1 MTQFKF
7 AFGKNIRV
15 KRTNPKK
22 GGHLLAGFLT
32 LAGLFVYDY
41 ITLPA
46 WNFRSPSFVFMLAF
60 ALIAF
65 ATIDQIFTLSINR
78 ISKTAYMLAGLLIAY
93 VFVFGILSSEMLN
106 AARFRDQIVIK
117 EVKEFTSDF
126 ASIELN
132 RIPVVDKQTA
142 QQLGEKQ
149 IGTVQGLGSQF
160 YVDSEYTLVSSND
173 QIYRVSP
180 LQYREIFKWL
190 QNRND
195 GIPGF
200 VRVNVTNP
208 TDVSLITMPEGMK
221 YAPSAF
227 FSQDLQRHVRFKYRT
242 KILSDYSFEIDDTGK
257 PFWVISVIEPQINVF
272 GGLNAIGAVIVDPVS
287 GDSEYFDIADV
298 PAWVDRVQPTDI
310 AWAQIDNWGYYVNG
324 FINTLFNQKDML
336 QTTDGYNYV
345 TINGQ
350 VHVYSG
356 LTSVGSD
363 RSIVGFALINLRTRE
378 ATFYRIGGADEYAA
392 MSSAEGQVQH
402 LGYRSTFPVLLN
414 ISSIPTYFVSLKDQ
428 EGLVKMYSFVA
439 VSNYAAVGVGE
450 SVSEAQRDYMR
461 QLKEIGMITDDKE
474 TYKTLTLTVASVHTA
489 IVDGNTTYYL
499 TFDEDI
505 RLFVVP
511 IAVSTEVVFASEGDS
526 IQLSFFETEGNVI
539 IVSEFDHLSVDY

>member
-7 AFGKNIRV
+7 QFGKNIRV
-15 KRTNPKK
+15 KRTSPKK

-32 LAGLFVYDY
+32 LIGLFVYDY

-46 WNFRSPSFVFMLAF
+46 WNLRSPSFVFMMAF
-60 ALIAF
+60 ALFAF
-65 ATIDQIFTLSINR
+65 ATIDQLFTLSINR
-78 ISKTAYMLAGLLIAY
+78 ISKTAYMLGTLLIAY
-93 VFVFGILSSEMLN
+93 VLIFGFLSSEMLN
-106 AARFRDQIVIK
+106 AREYREQIVIK
-117 EVKEFTSDF
+117 EVKEFSSDF
-126 ASIELN
+126 TTVALN

-149 IGTVQGLGSQF
+149 IGTVQGLGSQY
-160 YVDSEYTLVSSND
+160 YVDPEYTLVSSNE

-180 LQYREIFKWL
+180 LQYREFFKWL

-208 TDVSLITMPEGMK
+208 TDVTLVNLSEGML

-227 FSQDLQRHVRFKYRT
+227 FSQDLQRHVRFKYRS
-242 KILSDYSFEIDDTGK
+242 KILSDYSFEIDDSGK
-257 PFWVISVIEPQINVF
+257 PYWVISVIEPQINVF
-272 GGLNAIGAVIVDPVS
+272 GGLNAIGAVIVDPVN
-287 GDSEYFDIADV
+287 GDTQYYDIADL
-298 PAWVDRVQPTDI
+298 PDWVDRVQPTDI
-310 AWAQIDNWGYYVNG
+310 AWSQIDNWGYYING
-324 FINTLFNQKDML
+324 FFNTLFNQRDML

-345 TINGQ
+345 TIDNQ
-350 VHVYSG
+350 IHVYSG

-363 RSIVGFALINLRTRE
+363 RSIVGFALINLRSRE

-392 MSSAEGQVQH
+392 MSSAEGQVQD

-414 ISSIPTYFVSLKDQ
+414 IASVPTYFVSLKDQ

-450 SVSEAQRDYMR
+450 TVVAAQRDYMTR
-461 QLKEIGMITDDKE
+461 LKEIGMIVDDQE
-474 TYKTLTLTVASVHTA
+474 TYKKLTLTVATVHTA
-489 IVDGNTTYYL
+489 IVDGDTTYYL
-499 TFDEDI
+499 TFDEDA

-511 IAVSTEVVFASEGDS
+511 LSVSLEVIFASEGDEVT
-526 IQLSFFETEGNVI
+526 LGFFETNGNVI
-539 IVSEFDHLSVDY
+539 IVDEFDHLSIDY

>member
-7 AFGKNIRV
+7 QFGKNIRV
-15 KRTNPKK
+15 KRTSPKK

-32 LAGLFVYDY
+32 LIGLFVYDY

-46 WNFRSPSFVFMLAF
+46 WNLRSPSFVFMMAF
-60 ALIAF
+60 ALFAF
-65 ATIDQIFTLSINR
+65 ATIDQLFTLSINR
-78 ISKTAYMLAGLLIAY
+78 ISKTAYMLGTLLIAY
-93 VFVFGILSSEMLN
+93 VLIFGFLSSEMLN
-106 AARFRDQIVIK
+106 AREYREQIVIK
-117 EVKEFTSDF
+117 EVKEFSSDF
-126 ASIELN
+126 TTVALN

-149 IGTVQGLGSQF
+149 IGTVQGLGSQY
-160 YVDSEYTLVSSND
+160 YVDPEYTLVSSNE

-180 LQYREIFKWL
+180 LQYREFFKWL

-208 TDVSLITMPEGMK
+208 TDVTLVNLSEGML

-227 FSQDLQRHVRFKYRT
+227 FSQDLQRHVRFKYRS
-242 KILSDYSFEIDDTGK
+242 KILSDYSFEIDDSGK
-257 PFWVISVIEPQINVF
+257 PYWVISVIEPQINVF
-272 GGLNAIGAVIVDPVS
+272 GGLNAIGAVIVDPVN
-287 GDSEYFDIADV
+287 GDTQYYDIADL
-298 PAWVDRVQPTDI
+298 PDWVDRVQPTDI
-310 AWAQIDNWGYYVNG
+310 AWSQIDNWGYYING
-324 FINTLFNQKDML
+324 FINTLFNQRDML

-345 TINGQ
+345 TIDNQ
-350 VHVYSG
+350 IHVYSG

-363 RSIVGFALINLRTRE
+363 RSIVGFALINLRSRE

-392 MSSAEGQVQH
+392 MSSAEGQVQD

-414 ISSIPTYFVSLKDQ
+414 IASVPTYFVSLKDQ

-450 SVSEAQRDYMR
+450 TVVAAQRDYMTR
-461 QLKEIGMITDDKE
+461 LKEIGMIVDDQE
-474 TYKTLTLTVASVHTA
+474 TYKKLTLTVATVHTA
-489 IVDGNTTYYL
+489 IVDGDTTYYL
-499 TFDEDI
+499 TFDEDA

-511 IAVSTEVVFASEGDS
+511 LSVSLEVIFASEGDEVT
-526 IQLSFFETEGNVI
+526 LGFFETNGNVI
-539 IVSEFDHLSVDY
+539 IVDEFDHLSIDY

>member
-7 AFGKNIRV
+7 QFGKNIRV
-15 KRTNPKK
+15 KRTSPKK

-32 LAGLFVYDY
+32 LIGLFVYDY

-46 WNFRSPSFVFMLAF
+46 WNLRSPSFVFMMAF
-60 ALIAF
+60 ALFAF
-65 ATIDQIFTLSINR
+65 ATIDQLFTLSINR
-78 ISKTAYMLAGLLIAY
+78 ISKTAYMLGTLLIAY
-93 VFVFGILSSEMLN
+93 VLIFGFLSSEMLN
-106 AARFRDQIVIK
+106 AREYREQIVIK
-117 EVKEFTSDF
+117 EVKEFSSDF
-126 ASIELN
+126 TTVALN

-149 IGTVQGLGSQF
+149 IGTVQGLGSQY
-160 YVDSEYTLVSSND
+160 YVDPEYTLVSSNE

-180 LQYREIFKWL
+180 LQYREFFKWL

-208 TDVSLITMPEGMK
+208 TDVTLINLSEGMI
-221 YAPSAF
+221 YSPSAF
-227 FSQDLQRHVRFKYRT
+227 FSQDLQRHVRFKYRS
-242 KILSDYSFEIDDTGK
+242 KILSEYSFEIDDSGK

-272 GGLNAIGAVIVDPVS
+272 GGLNAIGAVIVDPVN
-287 GDSEYFDIADV
+287 GDTQYYDIADL
-298 PAWVDRVQPTDI
+298 PDWVDRVQPTDI
-310 AWAQIDNWGYYVNG
+310 AWSQIDNWGYYVNG

-345 TINGQ
+345 TIDNQ
-350 VHVYSG
+350 IHVYSG

-363 RSIVGFALINLRTRE
+363 RSIVGFALINLRSRE

-392 MSSAEGQVQH
+392 MSSAEGQVQD

-414 ISSIPTYFVSLKDQ
+414 IASVPTYFVSLKDQ

-450 SVSEAQRDYMR
+450 TVVAAQRDYMTR
-461 QLKEIGMITDDKE
+461 LKEIGMIVDDQE
-474 TYKTLTLTVASVHTA
+474 TYKKLTLTVATVHTA
-489 IVDGNTTYYL
+489 IVDGDTTYYL
-499 TFDEDI
+499 TFDEDA

-511 IAVSTEVVFASEGDS
+511 LSVSLEVIFASEGDEVT
-526 IQLSFFETEGNVI
+526 LGFFETNGNVI
-539 IVSEFDHLSVDY
+539 IVDEFDHLSIDY

>member
-7 AFGKNIRV
+7 QFGKNIRV
-15 KRTNPKK
+15 KRNSPKK
-22 GGHLLAGFLT
+22 GGHLLAGFMT
-32 LAGLFVYDY
+32 LGGLFVYDY

-46 WNFRSPSFVFMLAF
+46 WNFKSPSFVFMLAF
-60 ALIAF
+60 ALFAF
-65 ATIDQIFTLSINR
+65 ATIDQLFTLSINR
-78 ISKTAYMLAGLLIAY
+78 IAKTAYMLGTLLIAY
-93 VFVFGILSSEMLN
+93 VLVFGFLSSEMLN
-106 AARFRDQIVIK
+106 AKQFREQIVIK
-117 EVKEFTSDF
+117 EVKEFSSDF
-126 ASIELN
+126 TTIALN

-149 IGTVQGLGSQF
+149 IGTVQGLGSQY
-160 YVDSEYTLVSSND
+160 YVDPEYTLVSANN

-180 LQYREIFKWL
+180 LQYREFFKWL

-208 TDVSLITMPEGMK
+208 TDVTLVTLNEGMI
-221 YAPSAF
+221 YSPSAY

-242 KILSDYSFEIDDTGK
+242 KILSDYSFEIDDFGK

-272 GGLNAIGAVIVDPVS
+272 GGLNAIGAVIVDPIN
-287 GDSEYFDIADV
+287 GDTQYYDIADL
-298 PAWVDRVQPTDI
+298 PDWVDRVQPTDI
-310 AWAQIDNWGYYVNG
+310 AWAQIDNWGYYING
-324 FINTLFNQKDML
+324 FINTLFNQRDML

-345 TINGQ
+345 SIGGQ
-350 VHVYSG
+350 THVYSG

-363 RSIVGFALINLRTRE
+363 RSIVGFALINLRNRE

-414 ISSIPTYFVSLKDQ
+414 VASIPTYFVSLKDQ

-450 SVSEAQRDYMR
+450 SVAAAQRDYMAR
-461 QLKEIGMITDDKE
+461 LKEVGMIVDDQE
-474 TYKTLTLTVASVHTA
+474 TYKTLTLTVASVRSA
-489 IVDGNTTYYL
+489 IVDGNTTYYI
-499 TFDEDI
+499 TFDEDT

-511 IAVSTEVVFASEGDS
+511 LTVSLEVIFATEGDS
-526 IQLSFFETEGNVI
+526 IQLSFFETDGNVI
-539 IVSEFDHLSVDY
+539 IVDDFDHLSIDY

>member
-7 AFGKNIRV
+7 QFGKNIRV
-15 KRTNPKK
+15 KRNSPKK
-22 GGHLLAGFLT
+22 GGHLLAGFMT
-32 LAGLFVYDY
+32 LVGLFVYDY

-46 WNFRSPSFVFMLAF
+46 WNFKSPSFIFMLAF
-60 ALIAF
+60 ALFAF
-65 ATIDQIFTLSINR
+65 ATIDQLFTLSINR
-78 ISKTAYMLAGLLIAY
+78 ISKTAYMLGTLLIAY
-93 VFVFGILSSEMLN
+93 VMVFGFLSSEMLN
-106 AARFRDQIVIK
+106 AKQFREQIVIK
-117 EVKEFTSDF
+117 EVKEFSSDF
-126 ASIELN
+126 TTIALN

-149 IGTVQGLGSQF
+149 IGTVQGLGSQY
-160 YVDSEYTLVSSND
+160 YVDPEYTLVSAND

-180 LQYREIFKWL
+180 LQYREFFKWL

-208 TDVSLITMPEGMK
+208 TDVTLVTLNEGMI
-221 YAPSAF
+221 YSPSAY

-242 KILSDYSFEIDDTGK
+242 KILSDYSFEIDDSGK
-257 PFWVISVIEPQINVF
+257 PFWVISVIEPQIKVF
-272 GGLNAIGAVIVDPVS
+272 GGLNAIGAIIVDPIN
-287 GDSEYFDIADV
+287 GDTQYYDIADL
-298 PAWVDRVQPTDI
+298 PKWVDRVQPTDI
-310 AWAQIDNWGYYVNG
+310 AWAQIDNWGYYING
-324 FINTLFNQKDML
+324 FINTLFNQRDML

-345 TINGQ
+345 SIGGQ
-350 VHVYSG
+350 THVYSG

-363 RSIVGFALINLRTRE
+363 RSIVGFALINLRNRE

-414 ISSIPTYFVSLKDQ
+414 VSSIPTYFVSLKDQ

-450 SVSEAQRDYMR
+450 SVAAAQRDYMAR
-461 QLKEIGMITDDKE
+461 LKEVGMIVDDQE
-474 TYKTLTLTVASVHTA
+474 TYKTLTLTVASVRSA
-489 IVDGNTTYYL
+489 IVDGNTTYYI
-499 TFDEDI
+499 TFDEDT

-511 IAVSTEVVFASEGDS
+511 LSVSLEVIFATEGDS
-526 IQLSFFETEGNVI
+526 IQLSFFETDGNVI
-539 IVSEFDHLSVDY
+539 IVDDFDHLSIDY

>member
-7 AFGKNIRV
+7 QFGKNIRV
-15 KRTNPKK
+15 KRTSPKK
-22 GGHLLAGFLT
+22 GGHLMAGFLT
-32 LAGLFVYDY
+32 LIGLFVYDY

-46 WNFRSPSFVFMLAF
+46 WNLRSPSFVFMMAF
-60 ALIAF
+60 ALFAF
-65 ATIDQIFTLSINR
+65 ATIDQLFTLSINR
-78 ISKTAYMLAGLLIAY
+78 ISKTAYMLGTLLIAY
-93 VFVFGILSSEMLN
+93 VLIFGFLSSEMLN
-106 AARFRDQIVIK
+106 ASQYREQIVIK
-117 EVKEFTSDF
+117 EVKEFSSDF
-126 ASIELN
+126 TTVALN

-149 IGTVQGLGSQF
+149 IGTVQGLGSQY
-160 YVDSEYTLVSSND
+160 YVDPEYTLVSSNE

-180 LQYREIFKWL
+180 LQYREFFKWL

-208 TDVSLITMPEGMK
+208 TDVTLVNLSEGML

-227 FSQDLQRHVRFKYRT
+227 FSQDLQRHVRFKYRS
-242 KILSDYSFEIDDTGK
+242 KILSDYSFEIDDSGK
-257 PFWVISVIEPQINVF
+257 PYWVISVIEPQINVF
-272 GGLNAIGAVIVDPVS
+272 GGLNAIGAVIVDPVN
-287 GDSEYFDIADV
+287 GDTQYYDIANLPD
-298 PAWVDRVQPTDI
+298 WVDRVQPTDI
-310 AWAQIDNWGYYVNG
+310 AWSQIDNWGYYING
-324 FINTLFNQKDML
+324 FINTLFNQRDML

-345 TINGQ
+345 TIDNQ
-350 VHVYSG
+350 IHVYSG

-363 RSIVGFALINLRTRE
+363 RSIVGFALINLRSRE

-392 MSSAEGQVQH
+392 MSSAEGQVQD

-414 ISSIPTYFVSLKDQ
+414 IASVPTYFVSLKDQ

-450 SVSEAQRDYMR
+450 TVVAAQRDYMAR
-461 QLKEIGMITDDKE
+461 LKEIGMIVDDQE
-474 TYKTLTLTVASVHTA
+474 TYKKLTLTVATVHNA

-499 TFDEDI
+499 TFDEDA

-511 IAVSTEVVFASEGDS
+511 LSVSLEVIFASEGDEVY
-526 IQLSFFETEGNVI
+526 LGFFETNGNVI
-539 IVSEFDHLSVDY
+539 IVDEFDHLFIDY

>member
-7 AFGKNIRV
+7 QFGKNIRV
-15 KRTNPKK
+15 KRTSPKK

-32 LAGLFVYDY
+32 LIGLFVYDY

-46 WNFRSPSFVFMLAF
+46 WNLRIPSFVFMMAF
-60 ALIAF
+60 ALFAF
-65 ATIDQIFTLSINR
+65 ATIDQLFTLSINR
-78 ISKTAYMLAGLLIAY
+78 ISKTAYMLGTLLIAY
-93 VFVFGILSSEMLN
+93 VLIFGFLSSEMLN
-106 AARFRDQIVIK
+106 AREYREQIVIK
-117 EVKEFTSDF
+117 EVKEFSSDF
-126 ASIELN
+126 TTVALN

-149 IGTVQGLGSQF
+149 IGTVQGLGSQY
-160 YVDSEYTLVSSND
+160 YVDPEYTLVSSNE

-180 LQYREIFKWL
+180 LQYREFFKWL

-208 TDVSLITMPEGMK
+208 TDVTLVNLSEGML

-227 FSQDLQRHVRFKYRT
+227 FSQDLQRHVRFKYRS
-242 KILSDYSFEIDDTGK
+242 KILSDYSFEIDDSGK
-257 PFWVISVIEPQINVF
+257 PYWVISVIEPQINVF
-272 GGLNAIGAVIVDPVS
+272 GGLNAIGAVIVDPVN
-287 GDSEYFDIADV
+287 GDTQYYDIADL
-298 PAWVDRVQPTDI
+298 PDWVDRVQPTDI
-310 AWAQIDNWGYYVNG
+310 AWSQIDNWGYYING
-324 FINTLFNQKDML
+324 FFNTLFNQRDML

-345 TINGQ
+345 TIDNQ
-350 VHVYSG
+350 IHVYSG

-363 RSIVGFALINLRTRE
+363 RSIVGFALINLRSRE

-392 MSSAEGQVQH
+392 MSSAEGQVQD

-414 ISSIPTYFVSLKDQ
+414 IASVPTYFVSLKDQ

-450 SVSEAQRDYMR
+450 TVVAAQRDYMTR
-461 QLKEIGMITDDKE
+461 LKEIGMIVDDQE
-474 TYKTLTLTVASVHTA
+474 TYKKLTLTVATVHTA
-489 IVDGNTTYYL
+489 IVDGDTTYYL
-499 TFDEDI
+499 TFDEDA

-511 IAVSTEVVFASEGDS
+511 LSVSLEVIFASEGDEVTFG
-526 IQLSFFETEGNVI
+526 FFETNGNVI
-539 IVSEFDHLSVDY
+539 IVDEFDHLSIDY

>member
-7 AFGKNIRV
+7 QFGKNIRV
-15 KRTNPKK
+15 KRTSPKK

-32 LAGLFVYDY
+32 LVGFFVYDY

-46 WNFRSPSFVFMLAF
+46 WNLRSPSFVFMLAF
-60 ALIAF
+60 TLFAF
-65 ATIDQIFTLSINR
+65 ATIDQLFTLSINR
-78 ISKTAYMLAGLLIAY
+78 ISKTAYMLGTLLIAY
-93 VFVFGILSSEMLN
+93 VLIFGFLSSEMLN
-106 AARFRDQIVIK
+106 AREYREQIVIK
-117 EVKEFTSDF
+117 EVKEFSSDF
-126 ASIELN
+126 TTVALN

-149 IGTVQGLGSQF
+149 IGTVQGLGSQY
-160 YVDSEYTLVSSND
+160 YVDPEYTLVSSNE

-180 LQYREIFKWL
+180 LQYREFFKWL

-208 TDVSLITMPEGMK
+208 TDVTLVNLSEGML

-227 FSQDLQRHVRFKYRT
+227 FSQDLHRHVRFKYRS
-242 KILSDYSFEIDDTGK
+242 KILSDYSFEIDDSGK
-257 PFWVISVIEPQINVF
+257 PYWVISVIEPQINVF
-272 GGLNAIGAVIVDPVS
+272 GGLNAIGAVIVDPVN
-287 GDSEYFDIADV
+287 GDTQYYDIEDL
-298 PAWVDRVQPTDI
+298 PDWVDRVQPTDI
-310 AWAQIDNWGYYVNG
+310 AWSQIDNWGYYVNG
-324 FINTLFNQKDML
+324 FFNTLFNQRDML
-336 QTTDGYNYV
+336 QTTEGYNYV
-345 TINGQ
+345 TIDGQ
-350 VHVYSG
+350 IHVYSG

-363 RSIVGFALINLRTRE
+363 RSIVGFALINLRSRE

-414 ISSIPTYFVSLKDQ
+414 VSSVPTYFVSLKDQ

-450 SVSEAQRDYMR
+450 TVVAAQRDYMAR
-461 QLKEIGMITDDKE
+461 LKEIGMIVDDQE
-474 TYKTLTLTVASVHTA
+474 TYKKLTLTVATVHTA
-489 IVDGNTTYYL
+489 IVDGDTTYYL
-499 TFDEDI
+499 TFDEDA

-511 IAVSTEVVFASEGDS
+511 LSVSLEVIFASEGDEVT
-526 IQLSFFETEGNVI
+526 LGFFETNGNVI
-539 IVSEFDHLSVDY
+539 IVDEFDHLSIDY

>member
-1 MTQFKF
+1 
-7 AFGKNIRV
+7 
-15 KRTNPKK
+15 
-22 GGHLLAGFLT
+22 
-32 LAGLFVYDY
+32 
-41 ITLPA
+41 
-46 WNFRSPSFVFMLAF
+46 
-60 ALIAF
+60 
-65 ATIDQIFTLSINR
+65 
-78 ISKTAYMLAGLLIAY
+78 MLAGLLIAY

-106 AARFRDQIVIK
+106 AAKFRDQIVIK

-149 IGTVQGLGSQF
+149 IGTVQGLGSQY
-160 YVDSEYTLVSSND
+160 YVDSEYTMLSSNN

-180 LQYREIFKWL
+180 LQYREFFKWL
-190 QNRND
+190 QNRNE

-208 TDVSLITMPEGMK
+208 TDVSLITLPEGMK

-242 KILSDYSFEIDDTGK
+242 KILSDYSFEIDDAGK
-257 PFWVISVIEPQINVF
+257 PYWVISVIEPQINVF

-287 GDSEYFDIADV
+287 GDSEYYDIADV
-298 PAWVDRVQPTDI
+298 PAWIDRVQPTDI

-345 TINGQ
+345 TVNGQ
-350 VHVYSG
+350 IHVYSG

-450 SVSEAQRDYMR
+450 SVSAAQRDYMR

-511 IAVSTEVVFASEGDS
+511 ISVSMEVVFASEGDS
-526 IQLSFFETEGNVI
+526 IQVSFFESDGNVI

>member
-7 AFGKNIRV
+7 QFGKNIRV
-15 KRTNPKK
+15 KRNSPKK
-22 GGHLLAGFLT
+22 GGHLLAGFMT
-32 LAGLFVYDY
+32 LGGLFVYDY

-46 WNFRSPSFVFMLAF
+46 WNFKSPSFVFMLAF
-60 ALIAF
+60 ALFAF
-65 ATIDQIFTLSINR
+65 ATIDQLFTLSINR
-78 ISKTAYMLAGLLIAY
+78 IAKTAYMLGTLLIAY
-93 VFVFGILSSEMLN
+93 VLVFGFLSSEMLN
-106 AARFRDQIVIK
+106 AKQFREQIVIK
-117 EVKEFTSDF
+117 EVKEFSSDF
-126 ASIELN
+126 TTIALN

-149 IGTVQGLGSQF
+149 IGTVQGLGSQY
-160 YVDSEYTLVSSND
+160 YVDPEYTLVSANN

-180 LQYREIFKWL
+180 LQYREFFKWL

-208 TDVSLITMPEGMK
+208 TDVTLVTLNEGMI
-221 YAPSAF
+221 YSPSAY

-242 KILSDYSFEIDDTGK
+242 KILSDYSFEIDDFGK

-272 GGLNAIGAVIVDPVS
+272 GGLNAIGAVIVDPIN
-287 GDSEYFDIADV
+287 GDTQYYDIADL
-298 PAWVDRVQPTDI
+298 PDWVDRVQPTDI
-310 AWAQIDNWGYYVNG
+310 AWAQIDNWGYYING
-324 FINTLFNQKDML
+324 FINTLFNQRDML

-345 TINGQ
+345 SIGGQ
-350 VHVYSG
+350 THVYSG

-363 RSIVGFALINLRTRE
+363 RSIVGFALINLRNRE

-414 ISSIPTYFVSLKDQ
+414 VASIPTYFVSLKDQ

-450 SVSEAQRDYMR
+450 SVAAAQRDYMAR
-461 QLKEIGMITDDKE
+461 LKEVGMIVDDQE
-474 TYKTLTLTVASVHTA
+474 TYKTLTLTVASVRSA
-489 IVDGNTTYYL
+489 IVDGNTTYYI

-511 IAVSTEVVFASEGDS
+511 LTVSLEVIFATEGDS
-526 IQLSFFETEGNVI
+526 IQLSFFETDGNVI
-539 IVSEFDHLSVDY
+539 IVDDFDHLSIDY

>member
-7 AFGKNIRV
+7 EFGKKIRV
-15 KRTNPKK
+15 KSTSPKK

-32 LAGLFVYDY
+32 LGGLFVYDY

-46 WNFRSPSFVFMLAF
+46 WNLRSPSFVFMLAF
-60 ALIAF
+60 TLFAF
-65 ATIDQIFTLSINR
+65 ATIDQLFTLSINR
-78 ISKTAYMLAGLLIAY
+78 ISKTAYMLGTLLIAY
-93 VFVFGILSSEMLN
+93 VLVFGFLSSEMLN
-106 AARFRDQIVIK
+106 AKEYREQIVIK
-117 EVKEFTSDF
+117 EVKEFSSDF
-126 ASIELN
+126 TTVALN

-149 IGTVQGLGSQF
+149 IGTVQGLGSQY
-160 YVDSEYTLVSSND
+160 YVDPEYTLVSANN

-180 LQYREIFKWL
+180 LQYREFFKWL

-208 TDVSLITMPEGMK
+208 TDVTLVNLSEGMI
-221 YAPSAF
+221 YSPSAY

-242 KILSDYSFEIDDTGK
+242 KILSDYSFEIDDSGK
-257 PFWVISVIEPQINVF
+257 PYWVISVIEPQIKVL
-272 GGLNAIGAVIVDPVS
+272 GGLNAIGAIIVDPVS
-287 GDSEYFDIADV
+287 GDTQYYDIADLPV
-298 PAWVDRVQPTDI
+298 WVDRVQPTEI
-310 AWAQIDNWGYYVNG
+310 AWAQIDNWGYYING
-324 FINTLFNQKDML
+324 FINTLFNQRDML

-345 TINGQ
+345 SIDGQ
-350 VHVYSG
+350 THVYSG

-363 RSIVGFALINLRTRE
+363 RSIVGFALINLRNRE

-414 ISSIPTYFVSLKDQ
+414 VSSIPTYFVSLKDQ

-450 SVSEAQRDYMR
+450 SVAAAQRDYMAR
-461 QLKEIGMITDDKE
+461 LKEIGMIVDDQE
-474 TYKTLTLTVASVHTA
+474 TYKKLTLTVATVHTA

-499 TFDEDI
+499 TFDEDT

-511 IAVSTEVVFASEGDS
+511 LSVSLEIVFASEGDEV
-526 IQLSFFETEGNVI
+526 QLGFFETEGNVI
-539 IVSEFDHLSVDY
+539 IVDEFDHLSIDY

>member
-7 AFGKNIRV
+7 SFGKNIRV
-15 KRTNPKK
+15 RRTNPKK
-22 GGHLLAGFLT
+22 GGHFLAGFFT
-32 LAGLFVYDY
+32 LIGLFIYDY
-41 ITLPA
+41 LTLPA

-65 ATIDQIFTLSINR
+65 ATIDQIFTISINR

-93 VFVFGILSSEMLN
+93 VIVFGFLSSEILN
-106 AARFRDQIVIK
+106 AAKYRDQIVIK
-117 EVKEFTSDF
+117 EVKEFSSDF

-149 IGTVQGLGSQF
+149 IGTVQGLGSQY
-160 YVDSEYTLVSSND
+160 YVDSEYTLLSSNN
-173 QIYRVSP
+173 QIFRVSP
-180 LQYREIFKWL
+180 LQYREFFKWL
-190 QNRND
+190 QNRD
-195 GIPGF
+195 TGIPGF

-208 TDVSLITMPEGMK
+208 TDVTLVTMPQGMI
-221 YAPSAF
+221 YSPTAF
-227 FSQDLQRHVRFKYRT
+227 FSQDLHRHVRFKYRT

-257 PFWVISVIEPQINVF
+257 PYWVISVIEPQIGVF

-287 GDSEYFDIADV
+287 GDTQYYDINSL
-298 PAWVDRVQPTDI
+298 PAWVDRVQPTEI

-324 FINTLFNQKDML
+324 FFNTLFNQKDML

-363 RSIVGFALINLRTRE
+363 RSIVGFALINLRNRE

-414 ISSIPTYFVSLKDQ
+414 MSSVPTYFVSLKDQ
-428 EGLVKMYSFVA
+428 EGLVKLYSFVA

-450 SVSEAQRDYMR
+450 SVALAQRDYMR
-461 QLKEIGMITDDKE
+461 RLKEVDMIIDDKDSF
-474 TYKTLTLTVASVHTA
+474 KTLNLTVASVKTA
-489 IVDGNTTYYL
+489 IVEGNTTYYL
-499 TFDEDI
+499 TFDEDP

-511 IAVSTEVVFASEGDS
+511 ISVSMEVIFASEGDS
-526 IQLSFFETEGNVI
+526 IQISFFETEGNVI
-539 IVSEFDHLSVDY
+539 MVSEFDHLSVDY

>member
-7 AFGKNIRV
+7 QFGKNIRV
-15 KRTNPKK
+15 KRTSPKK

-32 LAGLFVYDY
+32 LIGLFVYDY

-46 WNFRSPSFVFMLAF
+46 WNLRSPSFVFMMAF
-60 ALIAF
+60 ALFAF
-65 ATIDQIFTLSINR
+65 ATIDQLFTLSINR
-78 ISKTAYMLAGLLIAY
+78 ISKTAYMLGTLLIAY
-93 VFVFGILSSEMLN
+93 VLIFGFLSSEMLN
-106 AARFRDQIVIK
+106 ASQYREQIVIK
-117 EVKEFTSDF
+117 EVKEFSSDF
-126 ASIELN
+126 TTVALN

-149 IGTVQGLGSQF
+149 IGTVQGLGSQY
-160 YVDSEYTLVSSND
+160 YVDPEYTLVSSNE

-180 LQYREIFKWL
+180 LQYREFFKWL

-208 TDVSLITMPEGMK
+208 TDVTLVNLSEGML

-227 FSQDLQRHVRFKYRT
+227 FSQDLQRHVRFKYRS
-242 KILSDYSFEIDDTGK
+242 KILSDYSFEIDDSGK
-257 PFWVISVIEPQINVF
+257 PYWVISVIEPQINVF
-272 GGLNAIGAVIVDPVS
+272 GGLNAIGAVIVDPVN
-287 GDSEYFDIADV
+287 GDTQYYDIANLPD
-298 PAWVDRVQPTDI
+298 WVDRVQPTDI
-310 AWAQIDNWGYYVNG
+310 AWSQIDNWGYYING
-324 FINTLFNQKDML
+324 FINTLFNQRDML

-345 TINGQ
+345 TIDNQ
-350 VHVYSG
+350 IHVYSG

-363 RSIVGFALINLRTRE
+363 RSIVGFALINLRSRE

-392 MSSAEGQVQH
+392 MSSAEGQVQD

-414 ISSIPTYFVSLKDQ
+414 IASVPTYFVSLKDQ

-450 SVSEAQRDYMR
+450 TVVAAQRDYMAR
-461 QLKEIGMITDDKE
+461 LKEIGMIVDDQE
-474 TYKTLTLTVASVHTA
+474 TYKKLTLTVATVHNA

-499 TFDEDI
+499 TFDEDA

-511 IAVSTEVVFASEGDS
+511 LSVSLEVIFASEGDEVY
-526 IQLSFFETEGNVI
+526 LGFFETNGNVI
-539 IVSEFDHLSVDY
+539 IVDEFDHLFIDY

>member
-7 AFGKNIRV
+7 QFGKNIRV
-15 KRTNPKK
+15 KRTSPKK

-32 LAGLFVYDY
+32 LIGLFVYDY

-46 WNFRSPSFVFMLAF
+46 WNLRSPSFVFMMAF
-60 ALIAF
+60 ALFAF
-65 ATIDQIFTLSINR
+65 ATIDQLFTLSINR
-78 ISKTAYMLAGLLIAY
+78 ISKTAYMLGTLLIAY
-93 VFVFGILSSEMLN
+93 VLIFGFLSSEMLN
-106 AARFRDQIVIK
+106 AREYREQIVIK
-117 EVKEFTSDF
+117 EVKEFSSDF
-126 ASIELN
+126 TTVALN

-149 IGTVQGLGSQF
+149 IGTVQGLGSQY
-160 YVDSEYTLVSSND
+160 YVDPEYTLVSSNE

-180 LQYREIFKWL
+180 LQYREFFKWL

-208 TDVSLITMPEGMK
+208 TDVTLINLSEGMI
-221 YAPSAF
+221 YSPSAF
-227 FSQDLQRHVRFKYRT
+227 FSQDLQRHVRFKYRS
-242 KILSDYSFEIDDTGK
+242 KILSEYSFEIDDSGK

-272 GGLNAIGAVIVDPVS
+272 GGLNAIGAVIVDPVN
-287 GDSEYFDIADV
+287 GDTQYYDIADL
-298 PAWVDRVQPTDI
+298 PDWVDRVQPTDI
-310 AWAQIDNWGYYVNG
+310 AWSQIDNWGYYING
-324 FINTLFNQKDML
+324 FFNTLFNQRDML

-345 TINGQ
+345 TIDNQ
-350 VHVYSG
+350 IHVYSG

-363 RSIVGFALINLRTRE
+363 RSIVGFALINLRSRE

-392 MSSAEGQVQH
+392 MSSAEGQVQD

-414 ISSIPTYFVSLKDQ
+414 IASVPTYFVSLKDQ

-450 SVSEAQRDYMR
+450 TVVAAQRDYMTR
-461 QLKEIGMITDDKE
+461 LKEIGMIVDDQE
-474 TYKTLTLTVASVHTA
+474 TYKKLTLTVATVHTA
-489 IVDGNTTYYL
+489 IVDGDTTYYL
-499 TFDEDI
+499 TFDEDA

-511 IAVSTEVVFASEGDS
+511 LSVSLEVIFASEGDEVT
-526 IQLSFFETEGNVI
+526 LGFFETNGNVI
-539 IVSEFDHLSVDY
+539 IVDEFDHLSIDY

>member
-7 AFGKNIRV
+7 QFGKNIRV
-15 KRTNPKK
+15 ERNSPKK
-22 GGHLLAGFLT
+22 GGHLLAGFMT
-32 LAGLFVYDY
+32 LGGLFVYDY

-46 WNFRSPSFVFMLAF
+46 WNFKSPSFVFMLAF
-60 ALIAF
+60 TLFAF
-65 ATIDQIFTLSINR
+65 ATIDQLFTLSINR
-78 ISKTAYMLAGLLIAY
+78 IAKTAYMLGTLLIAY
-93 VFVFGILSSEMLN
+93 VLVFGFLSSEMLN
-106 AARFRDQIVIK
+106 AKQFREQIVIK
-117 EVKEFTSDF
+117 EVKEFSSDF
-126 ASIELN
+126 TTIALN

-149 IGTVQGLGSQF
+149 IGTVQGLGSQY
-160 YVDSEYTLVSSND
+160 YVDPEYTLVSANN

-180 LQYREIFKWL
+180 LQYREFFKWL

-208 TDVSLITMPEGMK
+208 TDVTLVTLNEGMI
-221 YAPSAF
+221 YSPSAY

-242 KILSDYSFEIDDTGK
+242 KILSDYSFEIDDFGK

-272 GGLNAIGAVIVDPVS
+272 GGLNAIGAVIVDPIN
-287 GDSEYFDIADV
+287 GDTQYYDIADL
-298 PAWVDRVQPTDI
+298 PDWVDRVQPTDI
-310 AWAQIDNWGYYVNG
+310 AWAQIDNWGYYING
-324 FINTLFNQKDML
+324 FINTLFNQRDML

-345 TINGQ
+345 SIDGQ
-350 VHVYSG
+350 THVYSG

-363 RSIVGFALINLRTRE
+363 RSIVGFALINLRNRE

-414 ISSIPTYFVSLKDQ
+414 VASIPTYFVSLKDQ

-450 SVSEAQRDYMR
+450 SVAAAQRDYMAR
-461 QLKEIGMITDDKE
+461 LKEVGMIVDDQE
-474 TYKTLTLTVASVHTA
+474 TYKTLTLTVASVRSA
-489 IVDGNTTYYL
+489 IVDGNTTYYI

-511 IAVSTEVVFASEGDS
+511 LTVSLEVIFATEGDS
-526 IQLSFFETEGNVI
+526 IQLSFFETDGNVI
-539 IVSEFDHLSVDY
+539 IVDDFDHLSIDY

>member
-7 AFGKNIRV
+7 EFGKKIRV
-15 KRTNPKK
+15 KSTSPKK

-32 LAGLFVYDY
+32 LVGLFVYDY

-46 WNFRSPSFVFMLAF
+46 WNLRSPSFVFMLAF
-60 ALIAF
+60 ALFAF
-65 ATIDQIFTLSINR
+65 ATIDQLFTLSINR
-78 ISKTAYMLAGLLIAY
+78 ISKTAYMLGTLLIAY
-93 VFVFGILSSEMLN
+93 VLVFGFLSSEMLN
-106 AARFRDQIVIK
+106 AKEYREQIVIK
-117 EVKEFTSDF
+117 EVKEFSSDF
-126 ASIELN
+126 TTVALN

-149 IGTVQGLGSQF
+149 IGTVQGLGSQY
-160 YVDSEYTLVSSND
+160 YVDPEYTLVSANN

-180 LQYREIFKWL
+180 LQYREFFKWL

-208 TDVSLITMPEGMK
+208 TDVTLINLSEGMI
-221 YAPSAF
+221 YAPSAY

-242 KILSDYSFEIDDTGK
+242 KILSDYSFEIDDSGK
-257 PFWVISVIEPQINVF
+257 PYWVISVIEPQINVF
-272 GGLNAIGAVIVDPVS
+272 GGLNSIGAVIVDPVT
-287 GDSEYFDIADV
+287 GDTQYYDIADLPV
-298 PAWVDRVQPTDI
+298 WVDRVQPTEI
-310 AWAQIDNWGYYVNG
+310 AWAQIDNWGYYING
-324 FINTLFNQKDML
+324 FINTIFNQRDML

-345 TINGQ
+345 SIEGQ
-350 VHVYSG
+350 THVYSG

-363 RSIVGFALINLRTRE
+363 RSIVGFALINLRSRE

-414 ISSIPTYFVSLKDQ
+414 VSSIPTYFVSLKDQ

-450 SVSEAQRDYMR
+450 SVAAAQRDYMAR
-461 QLKEIGMITDDKE
+461 LKEIGMIVDDQE
-474 TYKTLTLTVASVHTA
+474 TYKKLTLTVATVHTA

-499 TFDEDI
+499 TFDEDT

-511 IAVSTEVVFASEGDS
+511 LSVSLEIVFASEGDEV
-526 IQLSFFETEGNVI
+526 QLGFFETEGNVI
-539 IVSEFDHLSVDY
+539 IVDEFDHLSIDY